1 MKEGKWVKSKL
12 TGLELKDKTLG
23 IVGLGLVGS
32 IVARIASAIGM
43 SILFFDP
50 YVSGVHA
57 KNLGVKR
64 VDINTLLKNSD
75 IITLYVSLT
84 SYTRHMIGR
93 RELDIM
99 KKSAILINTSRGAV
113 IDEKALTE
121 ALMSG
126 KISGAG
132 LDVYSSEPPK
142 DLSLIKL
149 QNVVC
154 TPHIGSETY
163 ETKKRTSSLLSK
175 KIIEAF
181 NK

>member
-1 MKEGKWVKSKL
+1 
-12 TGLELKDKTLG
+12 
-23 IVGLGLVGS
+23 
-32 IVARIASAIGM
+32 
-43 SILFFDP
+43 
-50 YVSGVHA
+50 
-57 KNLGVKR
+57 
-64 VDINTLLKNSD
+64 
-75 IITLYVSLT
+75 
-84 SYTRHMIGR
+84 MIGR

-163 ETKKRTSSLLSK
+163 ETKKRISSLLSK
-175 KIIEAF
+175 KIIGAF